1 MVKRKIVWSL
11 IADIKLFQILDY
23 YADRNKSSAYS
34 KKLYKKFN
42 KSLSLTI
49 KLPEIGIR
57 TDVETVRG
65 LIVDNFILF
74 YEATPE
80 QIIAHTIWDCRQNPD
95 NLQIL

>member
-1 MVKRKIVWSL
+1 MVKRKIVWSHR
-11 IADIKLFQILDY
+11 ADIKLFQILDF

-34 KKLYKKFN
+34 KKRYTKFN

-49 KLPEIGIR
+49 KFPEMGTR
-57 TDVETVRG
+57 TDFETVRG
-65 LIVDNFILF
+65 LIVDDFILF

-80 QIIAHTIWDCRQNPD
+80 QIIVHTIWDCRQNPD